1 MEEENR
7 RIKRKIKMTERQKQ
21 KKNYARKVIDKEKK
35 QYNDKVILPQDT
47 TPFDASDN
55 QDIH

>member
-1 MEEENR
+1 
-7 RIKRKIKMTERQKQ
+7 MTKRQKQ
-21 KKNYARKVIDKEKK
+21 KKNYARKVIDKEKQ